1 MGHGLEAHGPID
13 LGIEA
18 HRQHAAGLLAAHA
31 QGQEFLVVGH
41 GPAAA
46 LQESLHG
53 PGVILF
59 VDGAL
64 AALLVHLGLA
74 AEDLGHEELV
84 LRELHVPAADLV
96 ELRADAVLHPLP
108 EHEDGRLHV
117 QRQGRVPEGRG
128 VLMGRQVVHQLGVAL
143 VEALLDLAEGDPRR
157 VYHGQIRPHM
167 VDEAHKAFVKNL
179 DLGLGHGDSVLPV
192 SPRPGRMEGSTLR
205 WIPGDR
211 MKFFIDT
218 ANIDEI
224 KRINAL
230 GVLDGVT
237 TNPSL
242 IAKETG
248 KPFEQIIEEIC
259 GIVDGPI
266 SAEVIG
272 LEAPG
277 MIEEGRRLSKIHK
290 NVVVKLPLIAEGLKA
305 CKALSAEGIRTNVTL
320 CFSATQALMA
330 AKAGATYVSPF
341 VGRLDDINLD
351 GMELIREICAIF
363 ENYDFETQC
372 LAASIRSPRHVT
384 DSALAGA
391 HVATIP
397 TKVFDQMLKHP
408 LTDKGV
414 EGFLADW
421 KKSGR

>member
-1 MGHGLEAHGPID
+1 M
-13 LGIEA
+13 
-18 HRQHAAGLLAAHA
+18 Q
-31 QGQEFLVVGH
+31 
-41 GPAAA
+41 
-46 LQESLHG
+46 
-53 PGVILF
+53 
-59 VDGAL
+59 
-64 AALLVHLGLA
+64 
-74 AEDLGHEELV
+74 
-84 LRELHVPAADLV
+84 
-96 ELRADAVLHPLP
+96 
-108 EHEDGRLHV
+108 
-117 QRQGRVPEGRG
+117 
-128 VLMGRQVVHQLGVAL
+128 
-143 VEALLDLAEGDPRR
+143 
-157 VYHGQIRPHM
+157 
-167 VDEAHKAFVKNL
+167 
-179 DLGLGHGDSVLPV
+179 
-192 SPRPGRMEGSTLR
+192 
-205 WIPGDR
+205 
-211 MKFFIDT
+211 FFIDT

-248 KPFEQIIEEIC
+248 KPFEQIIAEIC

-305 CKALSAEGIRTNVTL
+305 CKALSCRGHPHQRHPL
-320 CFSATQALMA
+320 FQRHPGPHGRQGRRHLRL
-330 AKAGATYVSPF
+330 PF

-351 GMELIREICAIF
+351 GMELIREIVAIF
-363 ENYDFETQC
+363 DNYGFDTQC